1 MGFGGYHP
9 YPRRFGGGKP
19 RLRIVHEALN
29 AARGSA
35 LDASNPETV
44 VWVENMAYARAI
56 TFDGYGTNEKLRLQ
70 SDPDRVTDML
80 ARWEKIYRT
89 NPRPGATEAERR
101 AELGRRVRR
110 VTEAAGFH
118 ARLYHRL
125 QTDVG
130 EVFSA
135 IEYIS
140 VDNAVIRVD
149 GMAGAGGYPFGTTDH
164 GVFWSSTV
172 AHILILLVK
181 PEGYS
186 EADFY
191 NAAAKV
197 GPAID
202 GLIPAWCTFDW
213 YRKPA
218 SGVAVNVS
226 GGPSQGGIYLD
237 NEHTLDN
244 HVFDV

>member
-1 MGFGGYHP
+1 VGYGGYFP

-35 LDASNPETV
+35 LDATNKDTV
-44 VWVENMAYARAI
+44 VWVENMAYARAL
-56 TFDGYGTNEKLRLQ
+56 TFDGFGVNEKLSLQ
-70 SDPDRVTDML
+70 SDPYRTTDML

-89 NPRPGATEAERR
+89 NPAPNATPYERR
-101 AELGRRVRR
+101 QLIAARVRR
-110 VTEAAGFH
+110 FIEAAAMH
-118 ARLYHRL
+118 ARLVRRL
-125 QTDVG
+125 QVEVG
-130 EVFSA
+130 AVFSA
-135 IEYIS
+135 VEYIS
-140 VDNAVIRVD
+140 VDNAVIHVD
-149 GMAGAGGYPFGTTDH
+149 GGSYPFGTVEH

-181 PEGYS
+181 PAGYS

-213 YRKPA
+213 YRRPT

-226 GGPSQGGIYLD
+226 GGPSQGGFYLD
-237 NEHTLDN
+237 SDANLDN
-244 HVFDV
+244 NLFSE

>member
-1 MGFGGYHP
+1 MGYGGYHP

-19 RLRIVHEALN
+19 RLRIVHESLN

-35 LDASNPETV
+35 LDATNKDTV
-44 VWVENMAYARAI
+44 VWVENMAYARAL

-70 SDPDRVTDML
+70 TDPDRVTNFL
-80 ARWEKIYRT
+80 PRWEKIYRT
-89 NPRPGATEAERR
+89 NAPPGATEAERR
-101 AELGRRVRR
+101 ELLGRRVRR
-110 VTEAAGFH
+110 FVEAAALH
-118 ARLYHRL
+118 ARLYRRL
-125 QTDVG
+125 QVEVG
-130 EVFSA
+130 ECFSA

-140 VDNAVIRVD
+140 VANAVIRVD
-149 GMAGAGGYPFGTTDH
+149 NGGYPFGTTDH

-181 PEGYS
+181 PDGYS
-186 EADFY
+186 EQDFY

-226 GGPSQGGIYLD
+226 GGPSQGGFYLD
-237 NEHTLDN
+237 NEHNLDN
-244 HVFDV
+244 NLFSE

>member
-1 MGFGGYHP
+1 MGYGGYHP

-19 RLRIVHEALN
+19 RLRIVHESLN

-35 LDASNPETV
+35 LDATNPDTV
-44 VWVENMAYARAI
+44 VWVENMAYARAL

-70 SDPDRVTDML
+70 TDPERVTDML

-89 NPRPGATEAERR
+89 NPAPGATEAERR
-101 AELGRRVRR
+101 AVLTRRVRR
-110 VTEAAGFH
+110 FIEAAAFH
-118 ARLYHRL
+118 SRLVRRL
-125 QTDVG
+125 QTEVG

-135 IEYIS
+135 VEYIS
-140 VDNAVIRVD
+140 VANAVIRVD
-149 GMAGAGGYPFGTTDH
+149 GGGYPFGTTDH

-181 PEGYS
+181 PDGYS
-186 EADFY
+186 EEDFY

-202 GLIPAWCTFDW
+202 GLIPAWSTYDW

-218 SGVAVNVS
+218 SGAPVTVS
-226 GGPSQGGIYLD
+226 GGPSQGGFYLD
-237 NEHTLDN
+237 NDANLDN
-244 HVFDV
+244 NVFDV